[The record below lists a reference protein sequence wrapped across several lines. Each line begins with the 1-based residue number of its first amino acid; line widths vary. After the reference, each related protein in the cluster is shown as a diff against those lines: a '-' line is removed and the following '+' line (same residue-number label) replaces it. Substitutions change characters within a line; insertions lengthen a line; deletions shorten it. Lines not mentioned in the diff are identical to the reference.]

1 MSHYQSVPEAGDD
14 LDNESVEVL
23 RARLN
28 DMKRLMSE
36 RTAQIQQNP
45 ATTEQIWST
54 KRQAATGIID
64 GNFLSFAFGGAL
76 MVIVSVSV
84 YAFYNLYHAI
94 LKKFPSHHEEL

>member
-1 MSHYQSVPEAGDD
+1 MSHFQSVPDTGDD

-45 ATTEQIWST
+45 ASTEQIWST
-54 KRQAATGIID
+54 KRQSTTGVID
-64 GNFLSFAFGGAL
+64 GNFLSVAFGGAL

>member
-1 MSHYQSVPEAGDD
+1 MSHFQSVPDTGDD

-54 KRQAATGIID
+54 KRQSATGIID
-64 GNFLSFAFGGAL
+64 GNFLSVAFGGAL
-76 MVIVSVSV
+76 LVIVSVSV